1 MNKRQKPFPWGMNS
15 LFYNPKVRIHIV
27 SSFERCTLNN
37 VHYRLT
43 RTWRSPSDC
52 CPVDRAEYNIC
63 CVVVPCVMCPSAN
76 IVHES
81 ATHSSYAIKCEP
93 DVSTSL
99 STQMRD
105 ITALSG
111 RSVRSNRAGSDDFSR
126 SASRTLEERFG
137 NVPSSGSTSSPY
149 HHHLYPMRVA
159 TIRLPSLRSATI
171 SSHVHRRAAA
181 RLLASR
187 ASYNRRR
194 SNSTLAAEA
203 PRASGSNIPLH
214 VKPSHQHSPFA
225 SQGCK

>member
-1 MNKRQKPFPWGMNS
+1 MRNVEAEHAAHIEHEKHENGGELPEIPAYEYMNKRQKPFPWGMNS
-15 LFYNPKVRIHIV
+15 LFYNPKVRRHIV

-63 CVVVPCVMCPSAN
+63 CVVVPCVMCPSAI

-81 ATHSSYAIKCEP
+81 ATHSSYASKCGP
-93 DVSTSL
+93 DVLTGS

-105 ITALSG
+105 ITALG
-111 RSVRSNRAGSDDFSR
+111 GCSVRSNRAGSDDFSR

-149 HHHLYPMRVA
+149 HHHLYPILDSTTLRCP
-159 TIRLPSLRSATI
+159 TRSSRLPSLPLT
-171 SSHVHRRAAA
+171 
-181 RLLASR
+181 LAS
-187 ASYNRRR
+187 
-194 SNSTLAAEA
+194 
-203 PRASGSNIPLH
+203 
-214 VKPSHQHSPFA
+214 
-225 SQGCK
+225 